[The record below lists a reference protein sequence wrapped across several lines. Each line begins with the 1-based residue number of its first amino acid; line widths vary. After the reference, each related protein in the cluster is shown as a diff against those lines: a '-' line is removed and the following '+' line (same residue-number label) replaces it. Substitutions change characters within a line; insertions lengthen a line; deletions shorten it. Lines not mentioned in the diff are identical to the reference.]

1 MSIREKFRK
10 KKAKFL
16 ADGTCM
22 VLNAKAQM
30 AESAKLNAGS
40 VAMVGASGMAAA
52 SLMTTAADLQK
63 TIGDQLL
70 KPIYKIF
77 IGLSTGLAVVCI
89 GYHLLCLFGGNAK
102 KTEMHIDAIKR
113 IVVVWCILNMLGALF
128 NFVAPLV
135 QGNGLTDSSPA
146 LTVFRKIS
154 R

>member
-1 MSIREKFRK
+1 MSIKEKFRK

-22 VLNAKAQM
+22 VLNAKARM

-40 VAMVGASGMAAA
+40 MAMVGASGMAAA
-52 SLMTTAADLQK
+52 SLMTPAADLQK

-77 IGLSTGLAVVCI
+77 IGVSTGLAVVCI

-135 QGNGLTDSSPA
+135 QGNGFNGQQSS
-146 LTVFRKIS
+146 TNSFS
-154 R
+154 

>member
-1 MSIREKFRK
+1 MSIKEKFRK

-22 VLNAKAQM
+22 VLNAKARM

-40 VAMVGASGMAAA
+40 MAMVGASGMAAA

-77 IGLSTGLAVVCI
+77 IGVSTGLAVVFI
-89 GYHLLCLFGGNAK
+89 SYHLLCLFGGNAK
-102 KTEMHIDAIKR
+102 KTEIHIDKIKQ
-113 IVVVWCILNMLGALF
+113 IIIAWVFLNMIGALF
-128 NFVAPLV
+128 SFIVPLV
-135 QGNGLTDSSPA
+135 QGNGFDGQQSS
-146 LTVFRKIS
+146 TNSFS
-154 R
+154 